1 MLVYS
6 KGFVA
11 KFEKKIFIKSK
22 YLIKMI
28 IIIIIFRKT
37 FKVFIKGT
45 PF

>member
-6 KGFVA
+6 KDFAA
-11 KFEKKIFIKSK
+11 KFEKKISIKSK

-28 IIIIIFRKT
+28 IIIIFKKT